1 MSFNGWLPFAQRGK
15 NGRRVCPVIARLLVG
30 GTQKNTLA
38 SVARIESD
46 SPGKLE
52 LISGRTHG
60 AEGALEPDAL
70 AVSGL
75 VRIEPDLVRPIHPYE
90 S

>member
-1 MSFNGWLPFAQRGK
+1 M
-15 NGRRVCPVIARLLVG
+15 
-30 GTQKNTLA
+30 
-38 SVARIESD
+38 
-46 SPGKLE
+46 
-52 LISGRTHG
+52 ISGRAHG

-70 AVSGL
+70 AVSSL